1 METRQPHTRI
11 ANVRGLLLAAGAGR
25 RMGAPKA
32 LVRTGVDQPT
42 LVEHAI
48 IELLAGG
55 CDGVTV
61 VIGAA
66 APEVRALVATVGRD
80 VDVVECTEW
89 AVGMGASLR
98 AGLTAL
104 STSTHEGRAP
114 VEAAL
119 VTLVDLPD
127 VGAEVVHRVLGAF
140 GDDGVSGAAGGAG
153 GQTHWREQL
162 RRAAYEGVPGHPAL
176 VGRDHWMPVAASA
189 VGDRGARDYYRAHP
203 HRLVECGDLATGTDV
218 DTPDELA
225 SRG

>member
-1 METRQPHTRI
+1 METRTPHTRVP
-11 ANVRGLLLAAGAGR
+11 NVRGLLLAAGAGR

-32 LVRTGVDQPT
+32 LVRTGADQPT

-48 IELLAGG
+48 AELLAGG

-80 VDVVECTEW
+80 VDVVECTDW

-104 STSTHEGRAP
+104 STSTREGRSP

-127 VGAEVVHRVLGAF
+127 VDAAVVHRVLSAF
-140 GDDGVSGAAGGAG
+140 GAYEASGAARGVDAHL
-153 GQTHWREQL
+153 HWREQL
-162 RRAAYEGVPGHPAL
+162 GRAAYQGVPGHPAV
-176 VGRDHWMPVAASA
+176 VGREHWMPVAGSA
-189 VGDRGARDYYRAHP
+189 VGDRGARDYYRVHP
-203 HRLVECGDLATGTDV
+203 HRLIECGDLATGTDV
-218 DTPDELA
+218 DTPDELT